1 MKIPVRRVAN
11 HQGSGFTLIEL
22 LVVIAIIAILAA
34 LLLPALSLA
43 KQQAQGAQCE
53 SNLKQ
58 LMVGWVMYG
67 GENKYLPLSAA
78 NDTSTLSPT
87 GEYIDNGW
95 CMGRMDL
102 SPSWTDQI
110 KATGSTLIKA
120 SLGYPYVNSTLVY
133 RCPADISTA
142 NGAIAYPYGGGEQI
156 PRVRS
161 VSMNAWMGPGTDLYN
176 NNTASSG
183 FASGSA
189 EYQTVFNKMSD
200 ILKPAAT
207 LVLLDENPSTINDAF
222 WLNWSGPDVNEWCD
236 IPATYHVGANGIGW
250 ADGHAEIHLW
260 HDAAILG
267 HVPEMYDNPSEAVP
281 KDGGRDLKWVQSH
294 VTYGPHGQTDDPFGG
309 P

>member
-1 MKIPVRRVAN
+1 MLPMKTPVRRLAN
-11 HQGSGFTLIEL
+11 HKGSGFTLIEL

-34 LLLPALSLA
+34 LLLPALSLS

-58 LMVGWVMYG
+58 LMVGWVMYS
-67 GENKYLPLSAA
+67 GENKFLPLSAA

-87 GEYIDNGW
+87 GQYIDNGW

-142 NGAIAYPYGGGEQI
+142 NGAVAYPYGGGEQI

-161 VSMNAWMGPGTDLYN
+161 VSMNAWMGPGTD
-176 NNTASSG
+176 
-183 FASGSA
+183 
-189 EYQTVFNKMSD
+189 
-200 ILKPAAT
+200 
-207 LVLLDENPSTINDAF
+207 
-222 WLNWSGPDVNEWCD
+222 
-236 IPATYHVGANGIGW
+236 
-250 ADGHAEIHLW
+250 
-260 HDAAILG
+260 
-267 HVPEMYDNPSEAVP
+267 
-281 KDGGRDLKWVQSH
+281 
-294 VTYGPHGQTDDPFGG
+294 
-309 P
+309 